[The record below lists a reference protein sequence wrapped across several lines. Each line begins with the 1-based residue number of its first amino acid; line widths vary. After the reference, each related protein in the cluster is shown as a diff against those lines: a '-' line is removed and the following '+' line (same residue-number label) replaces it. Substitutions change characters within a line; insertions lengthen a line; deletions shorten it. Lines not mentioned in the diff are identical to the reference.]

1 VTDST
6 SDSAEDVSSCWGGLF
21 LLSTFFLPIQLAAPN
36 MGWPVERIESVKR
49 KRWWCT
55 HAQSL
60 TRKHVIKFPHFIVE
74 KQGKERRQITATI
87 KERTKT

>member
-1 VTDST
+1 MREST
-6 SDSAEDVSSCWGGLF
+6 ILF
-21 LLSTFFLPIQLAAPN
+21 IIFWD
-36 MGWPVERIESVKR
+36 GRWCEWRVKR

-60 TRKHVIKFPHFIVE
+60 TRKRVIKFPHFIVE